1 MYKSSIIKVQIT
13 NKRWK
18 GYIRMDPETKQNLW
32 QPQKG
37 DAQSSPPPQSTP
49 QTPATQQQPN
59 EVPGGNQS
67 EEIPDENVSWEASES
82 IHHERDGMWFIGFIV
97 IIIMLIGLSVWLQQW
112 TFTALIVIMAASLI
126 VYTRRPP
133 RTLRYSIS
141 HNGLHV
147 GQQFYDF
154 DEFRSFGV
162 LQEGDLFSV
171 MLMPT
176 KRFGQAMTIYFGEND
191 GEKIV
196 DILGAYLPME
206 DLQLDFMDSLLRRLR
221 L

>member
-1 MYKSSIIKVQIT
+1 
-13 NKRWK
+13 
-18 GYIRMDPETKQNLW
+18 MDPETKQNYW
-32 QPQKG
+32 QPQEG
-37 DAQSSPPPQSTP
+37 DAQDAPPPQAEPQAPATP
-49 QTPATQQQPN
+49 QQPL
-59 EVPGGNQS
+59 EP
-67 EEIPDENVSWEASES
+67 PDENVSWEASES
-82 IHHERDGMWFIGFIV
+82 IHHERDGLWFVGFIV
-97 IIIMLIGLSVWLQQW
+97 IVIMLIGLSVWLQQW

-154 DEFRSFGV
+154 DEFRSFGI

-191 GEKIV
+191 GEIIV

-206 DLQLDFMDSLLRRLR
+206 DLQLDFMDGLLRRLR

>member
-1 MYKSSIIKVQIT
+1 
-13 NKRWK
+13 
-18 GYIRMDPETKQNLW
+18 MDPETKQNYW
-32 QPQKG
+32 QPQES
-37 DAQSSPPPQSTP
+37 DTQSASPPQAAPQAPAQAPAPVQAPVAP
-49 QTPATQQQPN
+49 QPPQQPTISEDNQPN
-59 EVPGGNQS
+59 EVP
-67 EEIPDENVSWEASES
+67 DESVSWEASEG
-82 IHHERDGMWFIGFIV
+82 IHHERDSLWFIGFIIIV
-97 IIIMLIGLSVWLQQW
+97 IILIGISVWLQQW
-112 TFTALIVIMAASLI
+112 TFTALIVIMSIALI

-147 GQQFYDF
+147 GQQAYDF